1 METQLGS
8 KFVHT
13 AFAAAIV
20 TLLTG
25 GAGAQQC
32 ALPPNCTVSSGNVG
46 IGTTSPATKLHVL
59 GPGGGGVVATFDQ
72 PTGINFVDLRA
83 LDSRG
88 PVGTALRFFGA
99 PAITDAPTAEIRG
112 TTNGQLRFATIN
124 LGPISFNALDRVVID
139 NFGNVGVGTEPGRTL
154 DVEGPIVAASGSS
167 AFLVAA
173 DAGGAA
179 SLWTNASYDRRAP
192 FGGWFRTLNM
202 KDGKVGIGTTNP
214 QAQLD
219 VVGVVQTSTLQITG
233 GADLSEH
240 FDVKGAANESTP
252 PPPIQAGLGSRSIRA
267 SLAG

>member
-99 PAITDAPTAEIRG
+99 PASLDGLWMSKVLSSPRA
-112 TTNGQLRFATIN
+112 
-124 LGPISFNALDRVVID
+124 GPALFSCCRCRRS
-139 NFGNVGVGTEPGRTL
+139 GEPL
-154 DVEGPIVAASGSS
+154 DK
-167 AFLVAA
+167 
-173 DAGGAA
+173 
-179 SLWTNASYDRRAP
+179 R
-192 FGGWFRTLNM
+192 
-202 KDGKVGIGTTNP
+202 
-214 QAQLD
+214 
-219 VVGVVQTSTLQITG
+219 
-233 GADLSEH
+233 
-240 FDVKGAANESTP
+240 
-252 PPPIQAGLGSRSIRA
+252 
-267 SLAG
+267 